1 MKERVESKSI
11 PNLDAVGEGEITM
24 LSIRKG
30 GK

>member
-1 MKERVESKSI
+1 MKEKVESKSTHK
-11 PNLDAVGEGEITM
+11 LDAIGEGYITM